1 MENSVPSSAKKP
13 KKTSPHKAQKM
24 KCIENTPA
32 TMQTT
37 EQSNNEEDNNMPS
50 ISLNSKPIKKQTTKK
65 AQKKKKPNVDGVS
78 SISSDEDVQ
87 DSDGADIDESDFVSD
102 NNGRVTS
109 LVRVTPEM
117 MIGIIKEGGA
127 VQMEEES
134 PSTETLKKIEDGC
147 IVLVCGLAIDIERIT
162 DTEMYTLR
170 RVLPRKEYRLLKN
183 RKSARKSRRRRKAEL
198 TCLREEVKQLKEE
211 CEKWRKIAEPF
222 IKQQQ

>member
-50 ISLNSKPIKKQTTKK
+50 ISLNSKPIKKQTAKK
-65 AQKKKKPNVDGVS
+65 LQKKKKPNVDGVS

>member
-1 MENSVPSSAKKP
+1 
-13 KKTSPHKAQKM
+13 
-24 KCIENTPA
+24 
-32 TMQTT
+32 MQTT
-37 EQSNNEEDNNMPS
+37 EQSNNEEDINLPS
-50 ISLNSKPIKKQTTKK
+50 ISINSKPIKKQTATKK
-65 AQKKKKPNVDGVS
+65 AQKKKKPNEDGIS
-78 SISSDEDVQ
+78 SISSDEDAQ

-102 NNGRVTS
+102 NNGRATS
-109 LVRVTPEM
+109 QVKVTPEM
-117 MIGIIKEGGA
+117 MVGIIKEGGA
-127 VQMEEES
+127 VQMEDEA